1 MSDAPMLTAE
11 QQAALESLKQS
22 IKECHRV
29 GLPIYDNFPEL
40 IVDAEVPKQGDHIN
54 LVSGD

>member
-1 MSDAPMLTAE
+1 MFDAPMLTTG
-11 QQAALESLKQS
+11 QQAALERLKQS

-29 GLPIYDNFPEL
+29 GLPFYDNFPEL
-40 IVDAEVPKQGDHIN
+40 IVYAEAPKQGDHIN